1 MEYQNKAAA
10 RESFTDLIRKK
21 PNLEA
26 LADSQVMQGLNTF
39 QGLAL
44 EYALHKLER
53 AQQEGY
59 LSTAYNRSSIL
70 ALAED
75 RQYLPRKPTPSKG
88 QLKVENK
95 GSTLIGTPAHFAL
108 VSEDQRYYITDDAVS
123 VVAGGSSLVGLTQ
136 VRKHTIDFVVEKEQP
151 FLEFELGRS
160 ISKNIHKFRVFVDI
174 GSGFEEWKPSVRFRN
189 ARDSKVFDEFYSHT
203 DQVGIR
209 FGNNVFGL
217 IPKKDS
223 KIKVELWLT
232 DADTKLMPN
241 QTLTAIDT
249 TGVELAEFTT
259 ATVIQGGI
267 SGEST
272 DELRRNAMYYPLYDE
287 NHVWGD
293 DYAFFIK
300 RHFPQV
306 IWCKIWGE
314 AEQEKMDGRLDLRNH
329 NKIFFCC
336 YAPNEPDIGTKIKP
350 FMEKHIPQLNRRYE
364 SVPVDEQ
371 KFKVT
376 IAGKVKRS
384 VVLSDAIKLIN
395 DKLWNN
401 YHKDSRTRRVK
412 CLERDLYR
420 ICNSLNIF
428 EELEDI
434 HITITG
440 TSEPANLKQM
450 VFIDYNATVLDLS
463 YNRGY

>member
-10 RESFTDLIRKK
+10 RASFTDIIRKK
-21 PNLEA
+21 PSLEA
-26 LADSQVMQGLNTF
+26 LADSQVLQGLNTF

-75 RQYLPRKPTPSKG
+75 RQYLPRKPTPSIG
-88 QLKVENK
+88 QLKVDNK
-95 GSTLIGTPAHFAL
+95 SGSTIGTPAHFAL
-108 VSEDQRYYITDDAVS
+108 VSEDQRYYMTVDAVS
-123 VVAGGSSLVGLTQ
+123 ALSGGTAQVGITQ
-136 VRKHTIDFVVEKEQP
+136 VRKHEISFTIEKEQP
-151 FLEFELGRS
+151 FIELELGRS
-160 ISKNIHKFRVFVDI
+160 ISKSIHKFRVFIDM
-174 GSGFEEWKPSVRFRN
+174 GTGYEEWKPSARFRN
-189 ARDSKVFDEFYSHT
+189 ARDAKVFDEFYSHT

-223 KIKVELWLT
+223 KVKVELWLT

-241 QTLTAIDT
+241 QTLTAVDSR
-249 TGVELAEFTT
+249 GVELVEFTT
-259 ATVIQGGI
+259 ATVIQGGVA
-267 SGEST
+267 GEST
-272 DELRRNAMYYPLYDE
+272 EELRRNAMYYPLYDE
-287 NHVWGD
+287 NHVWDD

-314 AEQEKMDGRLDLRNH
+314 AEQEKMDGELNLRNH

-336 YAPNEPDIGTKIKP
+336 YAPNDPDIGTKIKP
-350 FMEKHIPQLNRRYE
+350 FMEQHIPQLNRRYE
-364 SVPVDEQ
+364 SVPVD
-371 KFKVT
+371 KKSFTVT
-376 IAGKVKRS
+376 ITGKIKRS
-384 VVLSDAIKLIN
+384 VVLSDAVKLIN

-401 YHKDSRTRRVK
+401 YHKNSRSRRVK
-412 CLERDLYR
+412 CLDRDLYR
-420 ICNSLNIF
+420 ICNSLNVF

-434 HITITG
+434 DITVTG
-440 TSEPANLKQM
+440 TSEPQNLKQM
-450 VFIDYNATVLDLS
+450 VFIDYDSTVLNLS
-463 YNRGY
+463 YNKGY